1 MFSAA
6 VIKLN
11 TGHECLGMGYKM
23 VLDRVE
29 SLDGE
34 NSDLYLET
42 VEQDLRGRHRSAGE
56 KIKEVEQDG
65 FHTIS
70 IVKRRI
76 AYRAFLE
83 SAKESD
89 DTEEFTERIE
99 RFYMRVR
106 SVDRDG
112 SDELREI
119 LSEILR
125 SPLKEVK

>member
-11 TGHECLGMGYKM
+11 TGHVCLGMGYKM

-56 KIKEVEQDG
+56 KMQGTEQDG
-65 FHTIS
+65 FYTIS
-70 IVKRRI
+70 IVKKRI

-83 SAKESD
+83 SAKKSE

-99 RFYMRVR
+99 EFYMRVR

-112 SDELREI
+112 SDELEEM

-125 SPLKEVK
+125 NPLKEVK